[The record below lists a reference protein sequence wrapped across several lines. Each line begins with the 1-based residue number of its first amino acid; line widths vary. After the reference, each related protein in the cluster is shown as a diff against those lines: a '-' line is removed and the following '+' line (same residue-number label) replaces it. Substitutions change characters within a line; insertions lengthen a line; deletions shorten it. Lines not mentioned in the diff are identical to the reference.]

1 VSSVSGRIGDEVIR
15 EVRERASL
23 IDVISEAVA
32 LKRRGYTALGLCPF
46 HSEKTPSF
54 NVHEDRGFY
63 HCFGCGEHGDV
74 FTFVMK
80 TQGLAFPE
88 AVRVV
93 AARVGVDIPDEPGSG
108 PRKPT
113 EPLVAINAAAAAFF
127 QGMLRSERG
136 ARARAYLAE
145 RGVSDATIERF
156 RIGYAP
162 AEGDAL
168 GRHLR
173 AQGMRL
179 EDAAE
184 LGLVGRRQGGGTY
197 DRFRERVMFPIADT
211 SSRIVAFGGRI
222 LPDAAPLANGEKPA
236 KYLNSPES
244 SLFHKGRMVYGLDL
258 ARTAIRTRGRVLIV
272 EGYMDVIGLAQAGI
286 EEAVAPNGT
295 ALTVDQLRVLRRFT
309 DRIVACFDGDAAG
322 RRAAAR
328 SFPLF
333 VEAGLWGTGVF
344 LPSGEDP
351 DTYVRALGPEKFEAE
366 VEHAVPLV
374 DAFVRDLAGPDRTSV
389 ARHAEAAREVVKLL
403 QKIED
408 PYAREPLVRL
418 AAHYLGMRPETLLK
432 EGAPRRT
439 APTPVAAPVVAVPE
453 PAEAPSAEELLVE
466 LMATD
471 VGVATLVRDDGVI
484 EAFESPD
491 WRRIAEV
498 LAQMSNEEERN
509 QIVQRLPRSLRD
521 RVVQRLLGDAENE
534 EDRERV
540 LADCIAAIRRRRE
553 RRARNELRDALRA
566 AEQRGDAAA
575 VAAAEQAFQRA
586 LAEKDRT

>member
-1 VSSVSGRIGDEVIR
+1 VSSVSGRIGEGTIR
-15 EVRERASL
+15 EIRERASL
-23 IDVISEAVA
+23 VDVISDAVA
-32 LKRRGYTALGLCPF
+32 LKRRGHTALGLCPF
-46 HSEKTPSF
+46 HAEKTPSF
-54 NVHEDRGFY
+54 NVSEDRGFY

-88 AVRVV
+88 AVR
-93 AARVGVDIPDEPGSG
+93 AIADRVGVVIPDEPGG
-108 PRKPT
+108 APRRPT
-113 EPLVAINAAAAAFF
+113 EPLVAINTAAAAFF
-127 QGMLRSERG
+127 QGTLRSERG
-136 ARARAYLAE
+136 ARARAYLGE
-145 RGVSDATIERF
+145 RGVTDATIERF
-156 RIGYAP
+156 RLGYAP

-168 GRHLR
+168 ARHLR

-184 LGLVGRRQGGGTY
+184 LGLVGRRQGGGAY
-197 DRFRERVMFPIADT
+197 DRFRERVIFPIADT
-211 SSRIVAFGGRI
+211 SGRIVAFGGRI
-222 LPDAAPLANGEKPA
+222 LPDAPPSASGEKPA

-295 ALTVDQLRVLRRFT
+295 ALTVDQLRLLRRFT

-351 DTYVRALGPEKFEAE
+351 DTYVRALGAEKFEAE

-389 ARHAEAAREVVKLL
+389 GRHAEAAREVVKLL

-439 APTPVAAPVVAVPE
+439 ASAPAPAAVAVPE

-466 LMATD
+466 LMAAD
-471 VGVATLVRDDGVI
+471 VGVATQVRAEGVI
-484 EAFESPD
+484 EDFESQD
-491 WRRIAEV
+491 WRRMAEV
-498 LAQMSNEEERN
+498 LAQTTNEEDRS
-509 QIVQRLPRSLRD
+509 QIVQRLPRTLRD
-521 RVVQRLLGDAENE
+521 RVVHRLLGDAENE